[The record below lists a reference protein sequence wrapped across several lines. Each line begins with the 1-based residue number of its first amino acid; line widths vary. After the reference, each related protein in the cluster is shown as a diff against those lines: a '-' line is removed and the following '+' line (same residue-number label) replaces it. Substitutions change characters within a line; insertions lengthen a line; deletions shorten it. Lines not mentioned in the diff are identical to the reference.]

1 VLANKA
7 QPMARMGR
15 PEEIAAMVSFLAG
28 PESTWT
34 TGSLHVV
41 DGGIS
46 LL

>member
-1 VLANKA
+1 MK
-7 QPMARMGR
+7 RMGT

-28 PESTWT
+28 QEATWV